1 MASYTLRDLE
11 YWDARIRE
19 KVADIGLSC
28 YPQEFELCDHFQMLG
43 YMAYSGMPAHY
54 PHWSYGKS
62 YERLKTLYDHGVSG
76 LPYEMV
82 INSNPCLA
90 YLMRDNSLCL
100 QVLTIAHVYG
110 HNDFFK
116 MNFTFRGTRAE
127 QTLPSFKAHAER
139 VRSYAERPSI
149 GIRKVE
155 SFLDAAHALSLQCR
169 RNLAI
174 RKLSHEEQ
182 KERVLEQAR
191 PRSDPFHNIHRRSEF
206 REPDLR
212 KVPLE
217 PEDDLLLFIRD
228 YNPLLA
234 DWEKDLL
241 TIVHEQAMYFI
252 PQIETKIMN
261 EGWASYWHREIMNSL
276 ELPQDM
282 HMEFLVKHNQVVCPH
297 PGGINPYHLGLKLW
311 EYIRHR
317 YDDPTPGEIE
327 RYGAPEKC
335 GLEKMFAIREV
346 DRDVSFLRRFLTEE
360 LMRSLDLFEYRP
372 QGQDLVVSEVSDERS
387 WRQVKEALL
396 NSVGMSATP
405 VVKVIDADY
414 GQSRGLYLKHEHD
427 GRDLQLEFASKTM
440 SYVHQLWGRNV
451 LLETL
456 LNGKPVWFSYTDRGF
471 AVKESR

>member
-1 MASYTLRDLE
+1 
-11 YWDARIRE
+11 
-19 KVADIGLSC
+19 
-28 YPQEFELCDHFQMLG
+28 
-43 YMAYSGMPAHY
+43 
-54 PHWSYGKS
+54 
-62 YERLKTLYDHGVSG
+62 
-76 LPYEMV
+76 
-82 INSNPCLA
+82 
-90 YLMRDNSLCL
+90 
-100 QVLTIAHVYG
+100 
-110 HNDFFK
+110 
-116 MNFTFRGTRAE
+116 
-127 QTLPSFKAHAER
+127 
-139 VRSYAERPSI
+139 
-149 GIRKVE
+149 VE

-169 RNLAI
+169 RNFAI
-174 RKLSHEEQ
+174 RKLAPDEQ
-182 KERVLEQAR
+182 EERVLEQAH

-228 YNPLLA
+228 HNPLLA
-234 DWEKDLL
+234 EWEKDLL
-241 TIVHEQAMYFI
+241 TIVHEQALYFI

-297 PGGINPYHLGLKLW
+297 PGGINPYHLGVKLW

-317 YDDPTPGEIE
+317 YDDPTPEEIE
-327 RYGAPEKC
+327 KYGAPEKC
-335 GLEKMFAIREV
+335 GLDKMFEIREV

-360 LMRSLDLFEYRP
+360 LTRSLDLFEYRP

-387 WRQVKEALL
+387 WRQVKETLL
-396 NSVGMSATP
+396 NNVGMSATP

-414 GQSRGLYLKHEHD
+414 GQSRGLYVKHEHD